1 MESKRDIRKKRALGY
16 FIDAACQI
24 IEKEG
29 IQYLSVRKVA
39 DIAGYHYA
47 TLYSYFKDIYELKYY
62 VALKFMDDIYAY
74 INNFT
79 NGIEFETPL
88 ARFQQIRKA
97 IAYYAFEH
105 KDAFRLIN
113 FSYFGKN
120 TPNVI
125 SKLMESKT
133 TVLESQAFQKAAEFC
148 GIPKKRADLLNVI
161 IRSIF
166 HSYFIGFSENRFKKD
181 KDEVV
186 KIYMAEIKE
195 LFDIFK
201 DARDK

>member
-1 MESKRDIRKKRALGY
+1 MESKREIRKKRTLGY
-16 FIDAACQI
+16 FVDAACQV

-47 TLYSYFKDIYELKYY
+47 TLYSYFKDIHELKYY
-62 VALKFMDDIYAY
+62 VALKFMDDIFEY
-74 INNFT
+74 IARFT
-79 NGIEFETPL
+79 KDVVFETPL
-88 ARFQQIRKA
+88 DRFQQIRKA

-113 FSYFGKN
+113 FTYFGKN

-133 TVLESQAFQKAAEFC
+133 TRLESQAFQKAAEFC
-148 GIPKKRADLLNVI
+148 GIPKKRADLLNVV

-186 KIYMAEIKE
+186 KIYMSDIKE

-201 DARDK
+201 ETPDK